1 MAVKGKRKQTSI
13 VLLSGGIDSAAC
25 VHYYID
31 LYFEVNALF
40 IDYGQNAGDNERQ
53 SAMRIAAYYNIKLDQ
68 VSLSSTKHF
77 GPGEIR
83 GRNAFLILVALLYYP
98 QYKGIISLG
107 IHSGTPYYDCSR
119 QFIGD
124 IKPIID
130 AYAGGEVSLD
140 APFLTWEKSAI
151 YVYCKEKGVPV
162 HLTYSCED
170 GSTPSCGKCRS
181 CKDRE
186 ALSVS

>member
-1 MAVKGKRKQTSI
+1 MIAKSKRKQTSI

-25 VHYYID
+25 VRYYVD
-31 LYFEVNALF
+31 LNFEVNSLF
-40 IDYGQNAGDNERQ
+40 IDYGQNARDNERQ
-53 SAMRIAAYYNIKLDQ
+53 SAVRIAAHYNIKLDQ

-107 IHSGTPYYDCSR
+107 IHSGTPYYDCSPP
-119 QFIGD
+119 FIRD
-124 IKPIID
+124 VTPIVEAYTDGQVRID
-130 AYAGGEVSLD
+130 T
-140 APFLTWEKSAI
+140 PFINWDKGMI
-151 YVYCKEKGVPV
+151 YTYCKEKNVPTR
-162 HLTYSCED
+162 LTYSCEL
-170 GSTPSCGKCRS
+170 GTNPPCGKCLS

-186 ALSVS
+186 VLNAC